1 MELSEFLARP
11 KLNIEFYKRDVVTV
25 AQNLLNQYFVH
36 KESGSYLIGKIVEVE
51 AYSKIDD
58 EASHSFKGRTKRNAS
73 MFLGGGHLYVYLS
86 YGINYCANI
95 VTGEIEAGDAVL
107 IRAVEPVYGV
117 SKMAINRTSNNV
129 VFKEMNRDLTNG
141 PGKFSKAF
149 NINLTHDAENL
160 LGENIFILE
169 NYSLREEIISTERIG
184 ISKSKNLIR
193 RFYINNSKFVSKR

>member
-1 MELSEFLARP
+1 MELFEFLARP

-36 KESGSYLIGKIVEVE
+36 KESNSYLIGKIVEAE
-51 AYSKIDD
+51 AYSKKDD

-95 VTGEIEAGDAVL
+95 VTGEIDSGDAVL

-117 SKMAINRTSNNV
+117 SKMAINRTSNNF
-129 VFKEMNRDLTNG
+129 VFKETDRDLTNG

-149 NINLTHDAENL
+149 NINLRHDGENL
-160 LGENIFILE
+160 LGENIFVLE
-169 NYSLREEIISTERIG
+169 NYLLREEIISTERIG
-184 ISKSKNLIR
+184 ISKSQNLIR
-193 RFYINNSKFVSKR
+193 RFYINNSKFISKR

>member
-11 KLNIEFYKRDVVTV
+11 KLNTEFYKRDVVTV
-25 AQNLLNQYFVH
+25 SQNLLNHYFVH
-36 KESGSYLIGKIVEVE
+36 KESNSYLIGKIVEVE
-51 AYSKIDD
+51 AYSKNGD

-95 VTGEIEAGDAVL
+95 VTGEFDSGDAVL

-117 SKMAINRTSNNV
+117 SKMVINRTSNTL
-129 VFKEMNRDLTNG
+129 VFKETDRELTNG

-149 NINLTHDAENL
+149 NINLRHDGENL
-160 LGENIFILE
+160 LGENIFVLE
-169 NYSLREEIISTERIG
+169 NYLLREEIISTERIG
-184 ISKSKNLIR
+184 ISKSQNLIR
-193 RFYINNSKFVSKR
+193 RFYINNSKFISKR